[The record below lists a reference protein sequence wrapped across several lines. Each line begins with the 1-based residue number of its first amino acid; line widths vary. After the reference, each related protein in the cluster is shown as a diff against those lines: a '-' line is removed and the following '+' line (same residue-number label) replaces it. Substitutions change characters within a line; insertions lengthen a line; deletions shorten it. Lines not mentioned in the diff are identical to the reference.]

1 MAEHII
7 SRGNGRVKGG
17 LTVDGTTTLT
27 GAVAITGAVTPAGGI
42 TPTTEAR
49 TATAAGTTTGI
60 ISDGT
65 DHVVVTSANSAHIVT
80 LPAPVVGKR
89 IVIDVG
95 ANGVRIQTSAPA
107 TIGINGGVGASANS
121 TIAANSTCFLFCVSA
136 TSWKG
141 FFMDADSDLAK
152 IAAAA

>member
-1 MAEHII
+1 MANLLTKDIAT
-7 SRGNGRVKGG
+7 VGG
-17 LTVDGTTTLT
+17 LESLGDASVAGAL
-27 GAVAITGAVTPAGGI
+27 AVAGAFTAPGGQ
-42 TPTTEAR
+42 TLNVEAR

-60 ISDGT
+60 IAPAT
-65 DHVVVTSANSAHIVT
+65 DHVVVTSANSAYIVT

-89 IVIDVG
+89 IIVDVG
-95 ANGVRIQTSAPA
+95 ANGCRIQTSAPA
-107 TIGINGGVGASANS
+107 TVGINGGTGASANS